1 MRLASRIRKTKMDV
15 KELADLLI
23 VKGFVEAGEFLQ
35 RHISHLTTA
44 SELAPAGL
52 KVPFTTNGMERLMQE
67 IGKRTKK
74 KRMYWSEEGLQR
86 ILSMVLKRYMLPKN
100 RRTYIDVFAN
110 NTIGGI
116 KS

>member
-44 SELAPAGL
+44 SELPPAGL

-74 KRMYWSEEGLQR
+74 KGMYWSEVRRRAAENIIYGAKEVYASKKQ
-86 ILSMVLKRYMLPKN
+86 KN
-100 RRTYIDVFAN
+100 LYRCLC
-110 NTIGGI
+110 
-116 KS
+116 